1 MTFARSAGKTN
12 LRNWRRTM
20 TDTITFDEASHAYTV
35 NGKKVPSVTE
45 ITSVLTAGKY
55 GEVNAA
61 MLQQAQRRGTEVHE
75 LCEAIDC
82 GIDPETL
89 DIAPE
94 LVGYVNAYISFLRD
108 YSPEWDYI
116 EKMVWC
122 SDYAGRAD
130 RIGRINGRT
139 AILDIKTTSSM
150 DRLSKLALY
159 FQLHGYDTARE
170 RMGESPAYYKA
181 GLQLKKDGKYTLHW
195 SDDISRKYL
204 AGVSTAAVWSGLF
217 NTAKL
222 IGGYE

>member
-1 MTFARSAGKTN
+1 
-12 LRNWRRTM
+12 M
-20 TDTITFDEASHAYTV
+20 TDTITYDDSSHAYTV
-35 NGKKVPSVTE
+35 NGKRVPSVTE

-82 GIDPETL
+82 GIDPEEL
-89 DIAPE
+89 EIAPE
-94 LVGYVNAYISFLRD
+94 LVGYVNAYLAFLRD
-108 YSPEWDYI
+108 WRPEWDYI

-122 SDYAGRAD
+122 SDFAGRAD
-130 RIGRINGRT
+130 RIGRINGKT

-170 RMGESPAYYKA
+170 RMGEVPAYYRA
-181 GLQLKKDGKYTLHW
+181 GLQLRKDGKYTLHW
-195 SDDISRKYL
+195 SDDIYRKYL
-204 AGVSTAAVWSGLF
+204 PGKNPGHIWSALFTAA
-217 NTAKL
+217 KL
-222 IGGYE
+222 TGGYD